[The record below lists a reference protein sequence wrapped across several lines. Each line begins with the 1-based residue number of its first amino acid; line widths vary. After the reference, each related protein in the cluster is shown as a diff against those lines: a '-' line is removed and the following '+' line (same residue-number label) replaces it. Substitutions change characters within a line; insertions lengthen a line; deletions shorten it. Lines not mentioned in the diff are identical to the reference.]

1 MVAELDLTAPSPVGR
16 GVDWEAVY
24 VDQMPRVFNFI
35 RYRIQDD
42 AVAED
47 LTAVTLEKAWR
58 HRHRYRRDR
67 GAFSTWLFTIARNVV
82 IDYYRGPQAT
92 VSLDAV
98 PPPPPNRRSV
108 EDELERHDDRQRL
121 GRLLSQLPTREQEL
135 IAFKYGAGLTNRA
148 IARLVGLSETNVGTI
163 LHRVVGRLRAQW
175 EQEA

>member
-1 MVAELDLTAPSPVGR
+1 MSAEHDRTNPARVVR
-16 GVDWEAVY
+16 QIDWEAVY
-24 VDQMPRVFNFI
+24 ADQMPRVYNFI
-35 RYRIQDD
+35 RYRTQDD

-58 HRHRYRRDR
+58 HRHRYRRDQ

-82 IDYYRGPQAT
+82 IDHLRRTQTT
-92 VSLDAV
+92 VPLDAA
-98 PPPPPNRRSV
+98 PPPSDHRSV

-121 GRLLSQLPTREQEL
+121 GRLLSQLPAREQEL
-135 IAFKYGAGLTNRA
+135 IAFKYGAGLANRA
-148 IARLVGLSETNVGTI
+148 IARLSGLSETNVGTI